1 MPRQV
6 DELTALRAAILMFGD
21 SMLSDLRSIR
31 DVKTLEEAQIA
42 INPMIDRVN
51 ELVDAADPTTGE
63 KE

>member
-6 DELTALRAAILMFGD
+6 DELAALRAAILMFGA
-21 SMLSDLRSIR
+21 SMLSDLRAIR

-51 ELVDAADPTTGE
+51 ALLEAADPTTIE
-63 KE
+63 KQ